1 LHPTCYAAWKI
12 CIDPE
17 DNSCPPPSNGSI
29 CLARDTDD
37 RDMPDRNYTTV
48 SPISSHCPSP
58 SSSLH
63 NHAKPL
69 VLRHRTGRSAWL
81 AIQTTETCPTATT
94 RQSRRSHPIALRH
107 HRRYTTM
114 PNLTQVRLV
123 SKGFVRQASKLG
135 YSQVALSNLE
145 SRAPSV
151 GHCNTMGTAS
161 TMNA

>member
-1 LHPTCYAAWKI
+1 MQPGRYV
-12 CIDPE
+12 
-17 DNSCPPPSNGSI
+17 SI
-29 CLARDTDD
+29 PR
-37 RDMPDRNYTTV
+37 TT
-48 SPISSHCPSP
+48 
-58 SSSLH
+58 
-63 NHAKPL
+63 L

-145 SRAPSV
+145 SRAQSV

-161 TMNA
+161 TMNAWVCIQVTAWTQLTSMVGLQTSSAPTPKLMTVGIPSTFMSSLC